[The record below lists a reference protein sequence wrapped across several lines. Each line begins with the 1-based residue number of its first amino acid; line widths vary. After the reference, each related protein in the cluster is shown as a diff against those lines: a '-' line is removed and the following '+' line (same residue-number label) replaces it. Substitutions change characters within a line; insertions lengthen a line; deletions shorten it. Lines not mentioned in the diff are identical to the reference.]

1 MPSENWGSP
10 ADLDGEKNAGRAR
23 KERRSERMF
32 HVGVEIS
39 RIHVIG
45 TDVRIVGAVEA
56 NFEVRHPLA
65 HRPVQYVIADKIAGI
80 RAAECRVLSRRQRKR
95 SLRRVGPQPGG
106 FSTSPPVPA
115 FVR

>member
-1 MPSENWGSP
+1 
-10 ADLDGEKNAGRAR
+10 
-23 KERRSERMF
+23 MF

-45 TDVRIVGAVEA
+45 TDLRIVGAVEA

-115 FVR
+115 FER